1 MNGITSTW
9 KLNSK
14 QDFENNYQAR
24 LANGEADPLIDYRLI
39 YESRLNFF
47 TVMDDVETEVE
58 DPITN
63 EMVVQTTQVPHTVES
78 VEAGITDDTH
88 RVIMSGTEEAPEFI
102 QQELRVDYI
111 GSLMALKGFT
121 EEELEAILGL

>member
-1 MNGITSTW
+1 MNGITYYL

-14 QDFENNYQAR
+14 QDFTNNYNAR

-58 DPITN
+58 DPITL
-63 EMVVQTTQVPHTVES
+63 EMVTQTTHVPHTVES

-102 QQELRVDYI
+102 QQELRFDS
-111 GSLMALKGFT
+111 GSLLALKNFT
-121 EEELEAILGL
+121 EEEVEAILGI